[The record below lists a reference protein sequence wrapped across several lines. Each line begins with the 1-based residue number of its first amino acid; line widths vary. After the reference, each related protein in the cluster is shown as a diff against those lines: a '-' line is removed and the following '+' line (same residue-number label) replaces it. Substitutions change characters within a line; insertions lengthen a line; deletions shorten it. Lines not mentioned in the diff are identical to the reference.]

1 MEFLK
6 SFQPLEI
13 LTWAVMIS
21 TRSGSFGFFP
31 PSPGGPGLFN
41 FLLFSIPLFFFFPSY
56 IKVLNVTQ

>member
-6 SFQPLEI
+6 FFQPLEI
-13 LTWAVMIS
+13 LIWAVMIL
-21 TRSGSFGFFP
+21 TRSGSFGCFP
-31 PSPGGPGLFN
+31 PSPGLFN